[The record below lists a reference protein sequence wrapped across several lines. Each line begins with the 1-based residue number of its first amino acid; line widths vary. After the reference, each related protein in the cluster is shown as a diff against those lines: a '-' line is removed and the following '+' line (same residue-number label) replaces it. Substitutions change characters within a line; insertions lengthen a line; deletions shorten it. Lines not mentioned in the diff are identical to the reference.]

1 MSIAFER
8 CKGLGL
14 SLLERVK
21 KIGRIGRNSGSDK
34 RMSGKRWNNEAYSAG
49 GDAKRRGQT
58 KADMRNYYV
67 ESRKKMQKP
76 NRRRRLIV
84 PRVLISAF
92 LFWMI
97 LYLWYRKRM
106 MISIDKLG
114 NGTKRRGDESMKNA
128 RMEVAAMKRGD
139 FGRQEKEDQP
149 TYQTTFSGGIFPSH
163 ERVGSAE
170 YDRETERLMEALR
183 KESQRQH
190 QSADFNDARRHVREH
205 RMNGSSGSHR
215 NNNLVHVDNAEVMRL
230 REVKRQLR
238 DDFLTNGAEV

>member
-1 MSIAFER
+1 
-8 CKGLGL
+8 
-14 SLLERVK
+14 
-21 KIGRIGRNSGSDK
+21 
-34 RMSGKRWNNEAYSAG
+34 
-49 GDAKRRGQT
+49 
-58 KADMRNYYV
+58 
-67 ESRKKMQKP
+67 
-76 NRRRRLIV
+76 
-84 PRVLISAF
+84 
-92 LFWMI
+92 
-97 LYLWYRKRM
+97 
-106 MISIDKLG
+106 MISSDKLG
-114 NGTKRRGDESMKNA
+114 NGTKRRGESESMKNA

-170 YDRETERLMEALR
+170 YDRETERLMEALAKR
-183 KESQRQH
+183 IATGQH

-238 DDFLTNGAEV
+238 DDFSDALRRRIVVVGPRGSEKSPANVPSQHARSRAQTGR